1 MKWKNLRLEEGRKL
15 SPKKRIS
22 TAVIHRLPKYY
33 RHLGELID
41 TGVQRISSRDLSLR
55 MRVTASQIRQDL
67 NHFGGFGQQGYG
79 YNVNSLYNEIGKILG
94 LGKIHNIVIVG
105 GGNLGHALAHYQYFR
120 HRGFHII
127 GVFDKDEARIGK
139 EIGDIKIMDV
149 ETLPTF
155 IKENNVEIGA
165 IAIPKSEAKHM
176 AELLVENGVK
186 QIWNFAHLD
195 LHLGDDVIV
204 ENVNLTESLMRL
216 SFRAALEQKK

>member
-1 MKWKNLRLEEGRKL
+1 M

-149 ETLPTF
+149 ETLPAF

-165 IAIPKSEAKHM
+165 IAIPKSEAKRM

-195 LHLGDDVIV
+195 LNLGDDVIV

>member
-1 MKWKNLRLEEGRKL
+1 MAKD
-15 SPKKRIS
+15 IS
-22 TAVIHRLPKYY
+22 KAVIRRLPRYFRY
-33 RHLGELID
+33 LGELMEE
-41 TGVQRISSRDLSLR
+41 GVERISSKDLSER
-55 MRVTASQIRQDL
+55 MHVTASQIRQDL
-67 NHFGGFGQQGYG
+67 NNFGGFGQQGYG

-149 ETLPTF
+149 ETLPAF

-165 IAIPKSEAKHM
+165 IAIPKSEAKRM

>member
-1 MKWKNLRLEEGRKL
+1 MEEERKL

-94 LGKIHNIVIVG
+94 LGKIHNIIIVG
-105 GGNLGHALAHYQYFR
+105 AGNLGQALAHYQYFR

-127 GVFDKDEARIGK
+127 GMFDKDEALIGTSV
-139 EIGDIKIMDV
+139 GDIEVMGTDKI
-149 ETLPTF
+149 PTF
-155 IKENNVEIGA
+155 LKENNVEIGA
-165 IAIPKSEAKHM
+165 IAIPKTEAKRM
-176 AELLVENGVK
+176 AEKLVENGVK

-216 SFRAALEQKK
+216 SFRAALEHKK

>member
-1 MKWKNLRLEEGRKL
+1 MSKL
-15 SPKKRIS
+15 SPKKKIS

-55 MRVTASQIRQDL
+55 MNR
-67 NHFGGFGQQGYG
+67 FGGFGQQGYG
-79 YNVNSLYNEIGKILG
+79 YNVSSLYNEIGKILG
-94 LGKIHNIVIVG
+94 LGKIHNIIILG
-105 GGNLGHALAHYQYFR
+105 SGNLGQALAHYQYFK

-127 GVFDKDEARIGK
+127 GMFDKDEKIIGK
-139 EIGDIKIMDV
+139 EVGELKVMDIDQI
-149 ETLPTF
+149 PTF

-165 IAIPKSEAKHM
+165 IAIPKSEAKRM

-216 SFRAALEQKK
+216 SFRAALEHRG

>member
-1 MKWKNLRLEEGRKL
+1 
-15 SPKKRIS
+15 
-22 TAVIHRLPKYY
+22 
-33 RHLGELID
+33 
-41 TGVQRISSRDLSLR
+41 

-105 GGNLGHALAHYQYFR
+105 AGNLGLALAHYQYFR

-127 GVFDKDEARIGK
+127 GMFDKDEEKIGQK
-139 EIGDIKIMDV
+139 MGDIEVMDV
-149 ETLPTF
+149 SSLPAF
-155 IKENNVEIGA
+155 LKENNVEIGA
-165 IAIPKSEAKHM
+165 IAIPKAEAKHM
-176 AELLVENGVK
+176 AELLVENGIR

-216 SFRAALEQKK
+216 SFRAALEQRK

>member
-1 MKWKNLRLEEGRKL
+1 MEEGRKL

-149 ETLPTF
+149 ETLPAF

>member
-1 MKWKNLRLEEGRKL
+1 M
-15 SPKKRIS
+15 SPKKKIS

-94 LGKIHNIVIVG
+94 LGKIHNIVIIG
-105 GGNLGHALAHYQYFR
+105 GGNLGQALAHYQYFK

-127 GVFDKDEARIGK
+127 GIFDKDEAQIGK
-139 EIGDIKIMDV
+139 QVGDITIMDV
-149 ETLPTF
+149 EELPAF
-155 IKENNVEIGA
+155 LKENTVEIGA
-165 IAIPKSEAKHM
+165 IAIPKSEAKRM
-176 AELLVENGVK
+176 AEILVENGIK

-216 SFRAALEQKK
+216 SFRAALEQRK

>member
-1 MKWKNLRLEEGRKL
+1 MEEKGKL

-94 LGKIHNIVIVG
+94 LGKIHNIVILG
-105 GGNLGHALAHYQYFR
+105 AGNLGQALAHYQYFR

-127 GVFDKDEARIGK
+127 GMFDKNEELVGNK
-139 EIGDIKIMDV
+139 VGDIEVMSLDQ
-149 ETLPTF
+149 LPSF
-155 IKENNVEIGA
+155 LKENNVEIGA
-165 IAIPKSEAKHM
+165 IAIPKSEAKRM
-176 AELLVENGVK
+176 AEKLVENGVK

>member
-1 MKWKNLRLEEGRKL
+1 MG
-15 SPKKRIS
+15 PKKRIS

-79 YNVNSLYNEIGKILG
+79 YNVNTLYNEIGKILG

-105 GGNLGHALAHYQYFR
+105 AGNLGQALAHYQYFR

-127 GVFDKDEARIGK
+127 GMFDKDEAQIGK
-139 EIGDIKIMDV
+139 KIGDIEVMDV
-149 ETLPTF
+149 DALPAF
-155 IKENNVEIGA
+155 LKENNVEIGA
-165 IAIPKSEAKHM
+165 IAIPKSEARRM
-176 AELLVENGVK
+176 AEILVENGVK

-216 SFRAALEQKK
+216 SFRAALEKKK